1 MKRCRRLVCLLFS
14 LVLLCTLLPPRTAAV
29 GTIYF
34 TSVNDTLLDLSD
46 ATMPFW
52 QGGVLYVSGA
62 ALDGTDL
69 GIFYSYNREKQ
80 VASVYKQ
87 RRFMYC
93 DLAAGTIE
101 DNTTHEIYNGSVI
114 VKGDMVFFPINVLAS
129 FFGLKYSCTKVSY
142 GYLVRL
148 RNENAELS
156 DAQFI
161 DAATQSFRQRY
172 NQYERAQ
179 AAQNDTVNGQTQ
191 TTPEQDELPA
201 EQRTAY
207 LCLSMTEAGAAA
219 SVLNAL
225 DGASGRATLLFAP
238 DMFDGMDDV
247 ARRAAATG
255 HALALEITETET
267 AAAALEQIERGNA
280 ALWLA
285 ASVKTRLVYLPE
297 ASGEV
302 AGAVAKAGY
311 YPIGVQVQYLPR
323 SGGVTAADRIVAR
336 VDAYGGSCRIYVG
349 ADTDAA
355 RWLPMALN
363 RMRAENC
370 TVSALNEVTA

>member
-1 MKRCRRLVCLLFS
+1 MKWSRRLICLFFS
-14 LVLLCTLLPPRTAAV
+14 LALLCTLLPPRTAAV
-29 GTIYF
+29 STIYF
-34 TSVNDTLLDLSD
+34 TSVNDTLLDLND

-93 DLAAGTIE
+93 DLVAGTIE
-101 DNTTHEIYNGSVI
+101 DNTTHEIYNGSAI

-129 FFGLKYSCTKVSY
+129 FFDLKYSCTKVSY

-179 AAQNDTVNGQTQ
+179 AAQNDAANGQMQ

-207 LCLSMTEAGAAA
+207 LCLSMTEAEAAA
-219 SVLNAL
+219 SVLGAL
-225 DGASGRATLLFAP
+225 DGVSARATLLFAP
-238 DMFDGMDDV
+238 DALDGMDDAV
-247 ARRAAATG
+247 RHAAATG
-255 HALALEITETET
+255 YALALEITGTET
-267 AAAALEQIERGNA
+267 AADALERIERGNEK
-280 ALWLA
+280 LWLA
-285 ASVKTRLVYLPE
+285 ANVKTRLVYLR
-297 ASGEV
+297 EV
-302 AGAVAKAGY
+302 SDEVSGAVAKAGY
-311 YPIGVQVQYLPR
+311 YPITVQTQYLPR
-323 SGGVTAADRIVAR
+323 GGGVTAADRIIAR
-336 VDAYGGSCRIYVG
+336 VDAYGGSCCIYIG
-349 ADTDAA
+349 ADADAA
-355 RWLPMALN
+355 RWLPTALN

-370 TVSALNEVTA
+370 TASALNEVTA